1 MEKKWCM
8 PVDQTH
14 TRCNNHSDC
23 GSSSS
28 SPVRKSVQAALT
40 IASPFTFN
48 ISEPLH
54 LVINYGRII
63 KYMSNSDRALGIF

>member
-8 PVDQTH
+8 PVDQKH
-14 TRCNNHSDC
+14 TRCNSHSDC

-28 SPVRKSVQAALT
+28 TPVRKSVQAASTTAHPLT
-40 IASPFTFN
+40 SN

-54 LVINYGRII
+54 TVTKYSQII
-63 KYMSNSDRALGIF
+63 KYMSNF